1 MNIVTVRTCL
11 ACCGHELD
19 CLHHDKTLLFREEN
33 GKIAKKKDSYSPFK
47 LKKFVISLEEE
58 EQ

>member
-1 MNIVTVRTCL
+1 MCL

-47 LKKFVISLEEE
+47 LKKFVVSLEEE
-58 EQ
+58 EK